1 MPALLVT
8 IVCLALAWPAPG
20 RLADERERI
29 LLALGAVASFLL
41 FGYTLVGPHLSYVQC
56 RPTHLRVST
65 RLFRLVISYSRIY
78 TARPVPFEPAVVN
91 WSEGALVRPFL
102 GMTLLAVDLNGYP
115 VPLRWLRLLLDRFML
130 PDNFLGLQFL
140 VSAWMA
146 LSRDFEVH
154 RSPWKTRDQDRTR
167 GDALTSLAIPRR
179 F

>member
-65 RLFRLVISYSRIY
+65 QLFRLVISYSRIY
-78 TARPVPFEPAVVN
+78 TAARCH
-91 WSEGALVRPFL
+91 S
-102 GMTLLAVDLNGYP
+102 
-115 VPLRWLRLLLDRFML
+115 
-130 PDNFLGLQFL
+130 
-140 VSAWMA
+140 
-146 LSRDFEVH
+146 
-154 RSPWKTRDQDRTR
+154 SPP
-167 GDALTSLAIPRR
+167 G
-179 F
+179 